1 VQAEG
6 VFPVEHR
13 EALGD
18 RIYGCDDCQLVC
30 PVNLRHSRPTAGAGA
45 VPSERWVDLV
55 ELLDATDDELLARHG
70 RWYIARRDP
79 RYLRRNALVALG
91 NVGDSEDPAVV
102 GAVRRHLD
110 HADPLV
116 RAHAVWAA
124 RRLGLDALVAEA
136 MAAETDAVVRVE
148 LDRVVPGSVAS

>member
-1 VQAEG
+1 
-6 VFPVEHR
+6 
-13 EALGD
+13 
-18 RIYGCDDCQLVC
+18 
-30 PVNLRHSRPTAGAGA
+30 

-91 NVGDSEDPAVV
+91 NVGDGEDPAVV